1 MIQVRC
7 YFESMEADAF
17 LHGKSPYLKENDK
30 SEITKILK
38 SLRITKLKNIL

>member
-7 YFESMEADAF
+7 YFESMEADVF
-17 LHGKSPYLKENDK
+17 LNGKSPYLKNNVK
-30 SEITKILK
+30 SDITKILK